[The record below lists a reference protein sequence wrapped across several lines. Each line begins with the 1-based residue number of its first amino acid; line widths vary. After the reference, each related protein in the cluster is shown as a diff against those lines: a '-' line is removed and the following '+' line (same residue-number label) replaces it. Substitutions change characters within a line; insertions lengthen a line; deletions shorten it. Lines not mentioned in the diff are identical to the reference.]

1 MSGDLAFF
9 VSSLVVLVDCCEWVC
24 NRRAR
29 VVNARVRNLVCDCYD
44 ISLWCVHSLMFCFSH
59 VVLGISW
66 DRRLF
71 VPRRYGSM
79 IRCCLSFW
87 FALRG
92 VCWHLSLADTCGIR
106 GIRLFFWGGG
116 GVPPTVEEQGSVPY
130 IRQNCSLF
138 LFWSAWDQGSRWAL
152 PAANCISRFSLG
164 GVGPGGIRAAW
175 DQGAESEH

>member
-1 MSGDLAFF
+1 MLSGDLAFF

-116 GVPPTVEEQGSVPY
+116 GATYFRRAGECTIYPKK
-130 IRQNCSLF
+130 LF
-138 LFWSAWDQGSRWAL
+138 AVFVLV
-152 PAANCISRFSLG
+152 
-164 GVGPGGIRAAW
+164 GVGSGFSVGPAGG
-175 DQGAESEH
+175 